1 MKTVHALILMLAI
14 PALTVNALE
23 YEDLSEGAKEL
34 LPEGRM
40 VEVVNADGTRLRGS
54 VDSETADSITVKV
67 RRSGSMT
74 MSQTFDKGKIRSIRP
89 MDVATMFGTKLL
101 EFEIDEKRSLPAEEY
116 QRILALMSEYLEL
129 CKGDRQ
135 YHKVRE
141 RFVAFGAESKK
152 VESAMEKIEKEWYT
166 PVKAAVRKFELYS
179 AQMATLERRGDFRAN
194 KKVIAYHEIASEK
207 RRDAARALPRL
218 MQTRVPQLLNEKK
231 FREAIEETVAFLQ
244 FWIEKVLRSEGNM
257 REVIGEMDFDYIL
270 RMEQRIMDMYRAE
283 GLGRETTPASVR
295 APKDMV
301 YIPGGYFL
309 MGETGEDP
317 LQDDFPLHIVFVSPF
332 VIDRHE
338 VANKEYRKFVDHVKK
353 TGDYTM
359 AHPDAPPLKEHEAD
373 GWKDGALNGDDQ
385 PVVGVDWYDAYAYAT
400 WIGKRLPTE
409 AEWEKAARGAD
420 GRPYPWGDEHP
431 GKFNVNWTESRAFL
445 AGEMDKQ
452 NPPKAPEAG
461 FGCGCVEEAEPPPPT
476 RLPAKTWRVDKT
488 LPDTALR
495 AMDAELFEWDK
506 QYNSP
511 YGLLH
516 MAGNAAEWVQDHY
529 EEAYYGVSEV
539 SDPQGPEDP
548 VKYLRAEEKP
558 RQGTTYQKHRKHLHV
573 FRGGSYLSSDVT
585 ELTAFRR
592 RYPTDKGMEAGTI
605 GRPCIGFR
613 CAKSLSVVRRSPVD
627 ENAEVTFEQLME
639 EMGRNK

>member
-1 MKTVHALILMLAI
+1 MKSIHAMILLLAL
-14 PALTVNALE
+14 PVLTVSALE
-23 YEDLSEGAKEL
+23 YEDLSEEAKEL
-34 LPEGRM
+34 LPDGRM
-40 VEVVNADGTRLRGS
+40 VEVVNSDGTRLRGS
-54 VDSETADSITVKV
+54 VVSDTADSITVKV
-67 RRSGSMT
+67 RRSGSMS
-74 MSQTFDKGKIRSIRP
+74 MSRTFDKAKVRAIRQ
-89 MDVATMFGTKLL
+89 MDAATMFGTKLL
-101 EFEIDEKRSLPAEEY
+101 EFEIDPKSSLPLEEY
-116 QRILALMSEYLEL
+116 GRILSLMSEYLEL

-135 YHKVRE
+135 YRKVRQ

-152 VESAMEKIEKEWYT
+152 VEAAMEKIEKNWYT
-166 PVKAAVRKFELYS
+166 PVKAAVRKFEIYS
-179 AQMATLERRGDFRAN
+179 AQMRTLEKRGDFRSN
-194 KKVIAYHEIASEK
+194 KKVMAYHERAAEK

-218 MQTRVPQLLNEKK
+218 MQTRVPRLLNEKK
-231 FREAIEETVAFLQ
+231 FTEAIEETVAFLQ
-244 FWIEKVLRSEGNM
+244 FWIEKVLRSEGDM

-270 RMEQRIMDMYRAE
+270 RMEKRIMDMYRAE
-283 GLGRETTPASVR
+283 GLGRETPASAR

-317 LQDDFPLHIVFVSPF
+317 TQDDFPLHIVFVPPF
-332 VIDRHE
+332 VIDRYE
-338 VANKEYRKFVDHVKK
+338 VTNKDYRRFVDHVKK
-353 TGDYTM
+353 SGDYTM

-373 GWKDGALNGDDQ
+373 GWNDGSLNGDRQ
-385 PVVGVDWYDAYAYAT
+385 PVVGVDWYDAYAYSK

-431 GKFNVNWTESRAFL
+431 GKLNVNWPESRGFL
-445 AGEMDKQ
+445 AGEMDRQ

-476 RLPAKTWRVDKT
+476 RLPGKTWKVDKT
-488 LPDTALR
+488 LPDKALQ
-495 AMDAELFEWDK
+495 AMNNELFEWDK

-529 EEAYYGVSEV
+529 EEEYYGVSEV
-539 SDPQGPEDP
+539 NDPQGPEDP
-548 VKYLRAEEKP
+548 TKYTAAKEQP
-558 RQGTTYQKHRKHLHV
+558 RKGSIYKRGRKHTHV

-585 ELTAFRR
+585 ELTTFRR
-592 RYPTDKGMEAGTI
+592 RHPTNKGMEAGTI

-613 CAKSLSVVRRSPVD
+613 CAKSLSVVRRRQDD
-627 ENAEVTFEQLME
+627 EGLEVTFEQLME
-639 EMGRNK
+639 ELGRK